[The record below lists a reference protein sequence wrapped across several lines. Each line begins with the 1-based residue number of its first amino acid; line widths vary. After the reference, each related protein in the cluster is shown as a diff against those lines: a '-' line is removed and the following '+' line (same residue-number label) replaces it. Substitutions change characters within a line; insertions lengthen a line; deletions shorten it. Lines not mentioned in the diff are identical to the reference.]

1 MCFFFSSLRTNKK
14 SKMQR
19 EEDDSGGLALLI
31 PDIQATAKVVDT
43 TINKIKEKTGPLI
56 WH

>member
-1 MCFFFSSLRTNKK
+1 MCFCFSSLRTNKK